1 MPAHSDTESRP
12 TPGSDTDT
20 ESRPTPGSESPV
32 EATVLDATAAEG
44 ADAPSRRRRLEPDE
58 RRAQIL
64 ACAIDMF
71 GERPY
76 AAVSTAELAQRAGV
90 ARGLI
95 NHYFGNK
102 RDLYL
107 AVVRRMVTL
116 PRPEAMTV
124 PTGTMRDRVDASVAW
139 LLDTIGEHG
148 HTWVK
153 VTGHEGIGDDP
164 EVQRILDEADTA
176 AADRVVWMMGL
187 EESLHSDELRALVR
201 CYGGLVKAAGREWI
215 VRGSLT
221 REQVHNLLADM
232 LRTLITET
240 FPNVH
245 GDN

>member
-1 MPAHSDTESRP
+1 MPAHSETETVES
-12 TPGSDTDT
+12 TDT
-20 ESRPTPGSESPV
+20 VPV
-32 EATVLDATAAEG
+32 DG
-44 ADAPSRRRRLEPDE
+44 ADAPARRRRLEPDE

-116 PRPEAMTV
+116 PRPEAMAV
-124 PTGTMRDRVDASVAW
+124 PTGTTRERVDASVSW

-153 VTGHEGIGDDP
+153 VTGLEGIGDDP

-176 AADRVVWMMGL
+176 AADRMVAMMGL
-187 EESLHSDELRALVR
+187 EGSLHSDELRALVR

-221 REQVHNLLADM
+221 RAQVHDLLADM
-232 LRTLITET
+232 LLTLVTQT

-245 GDN
+245 RGN

>member
-1 MPAHSDTESRP
+1 MPAHSDTASRP
-12 TPGSDTDT
+12 SRDLESTDPAPIDGS
-20 ESRPTPGSESPV
+20 V
-32 EATVLDATAAEG
+32 AADS
-44 ADAPSRRRRLEPDE
+44 ADARSRRRRLEPDE

-116 PRPEAMTV
+116 PRPEAMAA
-124 PTGTMRDRVDASVAW
+124 PTGSTRERVDVSVSW

-176 AADRVVWMMGL
+176 AADRMVGMMGL
-187 EESLHSDELRALVR
+187 EGSLHSDELRALVR
-201 CYGGLVKAAGREWI
+201 CFGGLVKAAGREWI

-221 REQVHNLLADM
+221 REQVHDLLADM
-232 LRTLITET
+232 LLTLVTQT

-245 GDN
+245 RGN

>member
-1 MPAHSDTESRP
+1 MPAHSDTTLEP
-12 TPGSDTDT
+12 VPADDT
-20 ESRPTPGSESPV
+20 
-32 EATVLDATAAEG
+32 
-44 ADAPSRRRRLEPDE
+44 PSRRRRLEPDE

-64 ACAIDMF
+64 SCAIDMF

-116 PRPEAMTV
+116 PRLDNMLV
-124 PTGTMRDRVDASVAW
+124 PSGNIRERVEASVSW

-148 HTWVK
+148 TTWVK
-153 VTGHEGIGDDP
+153 VTGLEGIGDDP
-164 EVQRILDEADTA
+164 EVQRILDEADNA
-176 AADRVVWMMGL
+176 AADRVVQMMGL
-187 EESLHSDELRALVR
+187 SDSLHSDELRALVR

-215 VRGSLT
+215 VRGALD
-221 REQVHNLLADM
+221 RAQVHEM
-232 LRTLITET
+232 LSDTLTTLIAVS
-240 FPNVH
+240 FPKVN
-245 GDN
+245 GTR

>member
-1 MPAHSDTESRP
+1 MPAHSDTPAPPRP
-12 TPGSDTDT
+12 GGNADTPAPARPGGGNDT
-20 ESRPTPGSESPV
+20 G
-32 EATVLDATAAEG
+32 ATVDDA

-64 ACAIDMF
+64 SCAIDMF

-116 PRPEAMTV
+116 PRPEKMSV
-124 PTGTMRDRVDASVAW
+124 PAGPLRDRVDASVSW

-148 HTWVK
+148 STWVK
-153 VTGHEGIGDDP
+153 VTGHEGVGDDP
-164 EVQRILDEADTA
+164 EVQRILDEADYA
-176 AADRVVWMMGL
+176 AADRMVAMMGL
-187 EESLHSDELRALVR
+187 ADSLHSAELRALVR

-221 REQVHNLLADM
+221 REQVHHLLADA
-232 LRTLITET
+232 LTTLVAET
-240 FPNVH
+240 FAKVDANS
-245 GDN
+245 

>member
-1 MPAHSDTESRP
+1 MRH
-12 TPGSDTDT
+12 
-20 ESRPTPGSESPV
+20 
-32 EATVLDATAAEG
+32 AA
-44 ADAPSRRRRLEPDE
+44 APSAPRRRLEPDE

-64 ACAIDMF
+64 ECAIQMF

-116 PRPEAMTV
+116 PRPDHMVV
-124 PTGTMRDRVDASVAW
+124 PTGTPRERVEASVAW

-148 HTWVK
+148 STWVK

-164 EVQRILDEADTA
+164 EVERILDEADDA
-176 AADRVVWMMGL
+176 AADRLLEMVGL
-187 EESLHSDELRALVR
+187 AESEHSGELRALVR
-201 CYGGLVKAAGREWI
+201 AYGGLVKAAGREWI
-215 VRGSLT
+215 TRRSLS
-221 REQVHNLLADM
+221 RAQVHHLLADM
-232 LRTLITET
+232 LLTLVTRS
-240 FPNVH
+240 FPRVE
-245 GDN
+245 GAG

>member
-1 MPAHSDTESRP
+1 MA
-12 TPGSDTDT
+12 
-20 ESRPTPGSESPV
+20 
-32 EATVLDATAAEG
+32 
-44 ADAPSRRRRLEPDE
+44 RRRRLEPDE

-64 ACAIDMF
+64 ECAIEMF

-116 PRPEAMTV
+116 PRPDHMAV
-124 PTGTMRDRVDASVAW
+124 PMGDTRERVEASVAW

-148 HTWVK
+148 STWVK

-164 EVQRILDEADTA
+164 DVERILDAADDA
-176 AADRVVWMMGL
+176 AADRLLQMVGL
-187 EESLHSDELRALVR
+187 SGSKRGSELRALVR
-201 CYGGLVKAAGREWI
+201 AYGGLVKAAGREWI
-215 VRGSLT
+215 TRGTLS
-221 REQVHNLLADM
+221 REQVHHLLTDM
-232 LRTLITET
+232 LLTLVTQS
-240 FPNVH
+240 FPKIENE
-245 GDN
+245 G

>member
-1 MPAHSDTESRP
+1 M
-12 TPGSDTDT
+12 PGSAVDAALAQTADPSA
-20 ESRPTPGSESPV
+20 ES
-32 EATVLDATAAEG
+32 

-64 ACAIDMF
+64 SCAIDMF

-116 PRPEAMTV
+116 PRLEHMLV
-124 PTGTMRDRVDASVAW
+124 PTGSTKERVDASVEW
-139 LLDTIGEHG
+139 LLDTISEHG
-148 HTWVK
+148 TTWVK
-153 VTGHEGIGDDP
+153 VTGLEGIGDDP
-164 EVQRILDEADTA
+164 EVQRILDEADSA
-176 AADRVVWMMGL
+176 AADRVVQMMGL
-187 EESLHSDELRALVR
+187 SDSLHSEELRALVR

-215 VRGSLT
+215 VRGSLA
-221 REQVHNLLADM
+221 RPHVHTLLADS
-232 LRTLITET
+232 LTTLVTQT
-240 FPNVH
+240 FPKVN
-245 GDN
+245 GEL

>member
-1 MPAHSDTESRP
+1 MPAHSDTTAT
-12 TPGSDTDT
+12 TPAAVSEDT
-20 ESRPTPGSESPV
+20 
-32 EATVLDATAAEG
+32 

-64 ACAIDMF
+64 SCAIDMF

-116 PRPEAMTV
+116 PRPEKMQV
-124 PTGTMRDRVDASVAW
+124 PAGSTRERVDASVAW

-148 HTWVK
+148 STWVK
-153 VTGHEGIGDDP
+153 VTGHEGVGDDP
-164 EVQRILDEADTA
+164 EVQRILDEADYA
-176 AADRVVWMMGL
+176 AADRMVQMMGL
-187 EESLHSDELRALVR
+187 SDSLHSGELRALVR

-221 REQVHNLLADM
+221 RDQVHHLLADA
-232 LRTLITET
+232 LLTLVTQT
-240 FPNVH
+240 FPKV
-245 GDN
+245 DDTR

>member
-1 MPAHSDTESRP
+1 MVESTHTVPAQ
-12 TPGSDTDT
+12 G
-20 ESRPTPGSESPV
+20 
-32 EATVLDATAAEG
+32 TVPIDGGE
-44 ADAPSRRRRLEPDE
+44 APSRRRRLEPDE

-116 PRPEAMTV
+116 PRPETMTA
-124 PTGTMRDRVDASVAW
+124 PSGSTRERVDASVCW

-153 VTGHEGIGDDP
+153 VTGHEGVGDDP

-176 AADRVVWMMGL
+176 AADRMVHMMGL
-187 EESLHSDELRALVR
+187 EGSLHSDELRALVR

-215 VRGSLT
+215 VRGSLS
-221 REQVHNLLADM
+221 REQVHDLLADM
-232 LRTLITET
+232 LLTLATQT

-245 GDN
+245 RGN